1 VGERVGDMEEPE
13 TEVISRRKSLR
24 PIAVA
29 RTQGIV
35 LRRRR
40 DARTVGVDIVFFVAT
55 VLRSRCRYCFSFF
68 FWRYMSGGAVL
79 W

>member
-1 VGERVGDMEEPE
+1 MEEPE
-13 TEVISRRKSLR
+13 TEVISRRKSFR

-40 DARTVGVDIVFFVAT
+40 EARAVGVDIFV
-55 VLRSRCRYCFSFF
+55 YGGGDF
-68 FWRYMSGGAVL
+68 FWRCYMGVRVRAMC

>member
-1 VGERVGDMEEPE
+1 MGERVGDMEEPE

-40 DARTVGVDIVFFVAT
+40 DARDVGEDIVGVMGWNC
-55 VLRSRCRYCFSFF
+55 LYG
-68 FWRYMSGGAVL
+68 RYMEGCGDHQRLRDVV
-79 W
+79 

>member
-1 VGERVGDMEEPE
+1 MGERVGDMEEPE

-40 DARTVGVDIVFFVAT
+40 DARTVGVDIVFL
-55 VLRSRCRYCFSFF
+55 LRLS
-68 FWRYMSGGAVL
+68 
-79 W
+79 